1 MFKNQSIIKLTFM
14 KRAIQIF
21 SIVLLFLF
29 AGCDKDTVEL
39 DQDTIPGKWKLRE
52 SYISDGSP
60 GKWEQS
66 KKDLVVEFKTD
77 GSLAGNVFS
86 NYVSY
91 VIKDTKTIVF
101 MKADKTEQNYAYE
114 LKDGVLTMSP
124 SGPIMCVEGCA
135 DRFIKI
141 N

>member
-1 MFKNQSIIKLTFM
+1 M

-29 AGCDKDTVEL
+29 AACDKETLEL
-39 DQDTIPGKWKLRE
+39 DQDSIPGKWKLRE
-52 SYISDGSP
+52 SYSSDGGP

-77 GSLAGNVFS
+77 GTLAGNVFQE
-86 NYVSY
+86 YVSY
-91 VIKDTKTIVF
+91 TIQDTKTIVF
-101 MKADKTEQNYAYE
+101 LKADKTEQNYGYE
-114 LKDGVLTMSP
+114 LKDGILTMSP
-124 SGPIMCVEGCA
+124 AGPIMCIEGCA
-135 DRFIKI
+135 DRFVKI

>member
-1 MFKNQSIIKLTFM
+1 M

-29 AGCDKDTVEL
+29 AACDKETVEL
-39 DQDTIPGKWKLRE
+39 DQDSIPGKWKLRE
-52 SYISDGSP
+52 SYSSNGGP

-77 GSLAGNVFS
+77 GTLAGNVFQE
-86 NYVSY
+86 YVSY
-91 VIKDTKTIVF
+91 SIQDTKTIVF
-101 MKADKTEQNYAYE
+101 LKADKTEQNYAYE
-114 LKDGVLTMSP
+114 LKDGILTMSP
-124 SGPIMCVEGCA
+124 AGPIMCIEGCA
-135 DRFIKI
+135 DRFVKI

>member
-1 MFKNQSIIKLTFM
+1 M

>member
-1 MFKNQSIIKLTFM
+1 MFKYQSIIKLTFM

-29 AGCDKDTVEL
+29 AACDKETVEL
-39 DQDTIPGKWKLRE
+39 DQDSIPGKWKLRE
-52 SYISDGSP
+52 SYSSNGGP

-77 GSLAGNVFS
+77 GTLAGNVFQE
-86 NYVSY
+86 YVSY
-91 VIKDTKTIVF
+91 SIQDTKTIVF
-101 MKADKTEQNYAYE
+101 LKADKTEQNYAYE
-114 LKDGVLTMSP
+114 LKDGILTMSP
-124 SGPIMCVEGCA
+124 AGPIMCIEGCA
-135 DRFIKI
+135 DRFVKI